1 VSEGIAGTAG
11 GQHAGIGPAGSE
23 ATQPTATRPL
33 PAVLSLPSSER
44 LKVNEIFYSLQGES
58 TRAGR
63 PCVLVRLTGCHLRCV
78 WCDTEYA
85 FHAGEWLSRAEVLAR
100 VATFGCPLV
109 ELTGG
114 EPLLQPGA
122 LPLLAD
128 LCDAGYEVLLETSG
142 AVDIAEVDPRV
153 RRIVDVKCPGSGEV
167 ERNLWR
173 NLDELRPT
181 DELKLVLADE
191 ADYRWARDLVLE
203 RCLHE
208 RCPVHFSPVAG
219 TLAPADLAAW
229 ILRDRLP
236 VRLQLQLHKLLW
248 GGGPGV

>member
-1 VSEGIAGTAG
+1 LGL
-11 GQHAGIGPAGSE
+11 
-23 ATQPTATRPL
+23 R
-33 PAVLSLPSSER
+33 
-44 LKVNEIFYSLQGES
+44 VNEIFYSLQGES
-58 TRAGR
+58 TRAGL
-63 PCVLVRLTGCHLRCV
+63 PCVLVRLTGCHLRCR
-78 WCDTEYA
+78 WCDTAYA
-85 FHAGEWLSRAEVLAR
+85 FYEGEWMAREEVLAR
-100 VATFGCPLV
+100 VAAFRCPLV

-142 AVDIAEVDPRV
+142 AVDIAPVDPRV
-153 RRIVDVKCPGSGEV
+153 RRIVDVKCPGSGEAA
-167 ERNLWR
+167 RNHWP
-173 NLDELRPT
+173 NLDVLRPT

-191 ADYRWARDLVLE
+191 EDYRWALDLVSA
-203 RCLHE
+203 RALHL

-219 TLAPADLAAW
+219 ELDPARLAEW

-248 GGGPGV
+248 GGARGV